1 VKVAESRKA
10 HFKSGTNAQATL
22 DKALKQA
29 QIAKLYASA
38 AKDRQDVRDSIQQSF
53 DPPKKL

>member
-1 VKVAESRKA
+1 MAESRKA